1 MPTANRTEPAAALA
15 VAGPVRVFRRVA
27 RWALAVLALLA
38 FGVVGLVGYLWFAVF
53 GPGLSAEARARILV
67 HDSKFGRR
75 AMASAIRDGDAIL
88 EPLRVESGGFR
99 QLNARNADWIAEVLG
114 GVNTESSRV
123 ILRELAGRT
132 NRMDRLAR
140 LVGTVGLAR
149 QRALAGPVLDDA
161 FLLGA
166 VRGPA
171 RSDEQRL
178 AIRALGYAGDTNA
191 VTVLLPVLQESAS
204 YWVHAEACVALAR
217 LRVPAVIPVLRER
230 LRSADFHAL
239 PEGFRAL
246 IALGDKEAV
255 PLAIAR
261 LEPAIREKNAGFVV
275 NELRKVTGQ
284 NLGWEQE
291 PWARWWQREGAPW
304 IIPSEFRKPWDEQP
318 ACY

>member
-1 MPTANRTEPAAALA
+1 MPAASHPEPASAPR
-15 VAGPVRVFRRVA
+15 GPVLVFRRIA

-38 FGVVGLVGYLWFAVF
+38 LGVVGLVGYLWFAVF
-53 GPGLSAEARARILV
+53 GPGLNAEARARILV
-67 HDSKFGRR
+67 HDLKFGRR
-75 AMASAIRDGDAIL
+75 AVASAIRDGDAIL
-88 EPLRVESGGFR
+88 EPLRGESAGFR
-99 QLNARNADWIAEVLG
+99 HLNARNAEWIAEVLG
-114 GVNTESSRV
+114 GVNTESSRA
-123 ILRELAGRT
+123 ILRELASRT

-140 LVGTVGLAR
+140 LLGTVGLAR
-149 QRALAGPVLDDA
+149 QRALSGPVLEDA

-166 VRGPA
+166 ARGPA

-178 AIRALGYAGDTNA
+178 AIRALGYAGDANA
-191 VTVLLPVLQESAS
+191 AAIVLPLLQEPAS

-217 LRVPAVIPVLRER
+217 LRAPGAVPVLREC

-239 PEGFRAL
+239 PEAFRAL

-261 LEPAIREKNAGFVV
+261 IEPAVREKNAGFVV

-284 NLGWEQE
+284 GLGWEQD
-291 PWARWWQREGAPW
+291 PWARWWQRAGAQW